1 MVMSRLIKI
10 RILSLVTIAVIVLT
24 SCSVY
29 KNSTSASISIGELKI
44 GMNKETI
51 LAKYGQPFSFNI
63 QISNNDTIAI
73 LLYKSPKPVANCEFI
88 VTTKLLFINNK
99 LKNISQSDFYVPESV
114 ILWDSTKVLLKDRNN
129 NTKD

>member
-1 MVMSRLIKI
+1 MKI

-29 KNSTSASISIGELKI
+29 KNSTSASISIGELNI

-51 LAKYGQPFSFNI
+51 LAKYGQPFSFDI

>member
-1 MVMSRLIKI
+1 
-10 RILSLVTIAVIVLT
+10 
-24 SCSVY
+24 
-29 KNSTSASISIGELKI
+29 
-44 GMNKETI
+44 MNKETI
-51 LAKYGQPFSFNI
+51 LAKYGQPFSFDI

>member
-1 MVMSRLIKI
+1 MSRLIKI

-29 KNSTSASISIGELKI
+29 KNSTSTSISIGELNI

>member
-1 MVMSRLIKI
+1 MSRLIKI

-29 KNSTSASISIGELKI
+29 KNSTSASISIGELNI

>member
-1 MVMSRLIKI
+1 MSRLIKM

-29 KNSTSASISIGELKI
+29 KNSTSASISIGELNI

-51 LAKYGQPFSFNI
+51 LAKYGQPFSFDI